1 MKIYRLKT
9 KQFLPISLEKA
20 WDFFSSPLNLKEITP
35 EYMDFTITSELTKET
50 KMYPGMLISY
60 TVKPMLG
67 IPMTWV
73 TEITQVKHHKHFID
87 EQRFGPYRMWHHE
100 HFFKE
105 VKDGVEMTDEVT
117 YVLPFGIL
125 GRLGH
130 SLFIEKQL
138 KAIFDYRFKKV
149 EDLFAP

>member
-9 KQFLPISLEKA
+9 KQTLPISLAEA

-35 EYMDFTITSELTKET
+35 DYMDFNITSDLTKES

-60 TVKPMLG
+60 TVKPLLG

-73 TEITQVKHHKHFID
+73 TEITQVKHHEHFID

-105 VKDGVEMTDEVT
+105 VENGVEMTDEVT
-117 YVLPFGIL
+117 YVLPFGIF
-125 GRLGH
+125 GRIGH
-130 SLFIEKQL
+130 GLFIKKQL
-138 KAIFDYRFKKV
+138 EGIFDYRFKKV
-149 EDLFAP
+149 EEIFSK